1 MYVIDVVK
9 LSPFCAAPRFEYPNV
24 PSGSKVKTRWLPPS
38 RPLYAHSVLIK
49 GRQPSGS
56 VPNKPLPHD
65 AVFALFQLTRIC
77 ATLPAF
83 TPVTVPYCE
92 LINVCWDTESYCFAS
107 KTCTIKAMR

>member
-24 PSGSKVKTRWLPPS
+24 PSGS
-38 RPLYAHSVLIK
+38 
-49 GRQPSGS
+49 
-56 VPNKPLPHD
+56 VPNKPLPHE
-65 AVFALFQLTRIC
+65 AVLALFQLTRSC

-92 LINVCWDTESYCFAS
+92 LINVCWVTESYRFAS
-107 KTCTIKAMR
+107 KTCTATAIR

>member
-1 MYVIDVVK
+1 MYVIDVIK
-9 LSPFCAAPRFEYPNV
+9 PPPFCAAPRFTYPNV
-24 PSGSKVKTRWLPPS
+24 PSGSNVKTRWLLPS

-56 VPNKPLPHD
+56 VPNKPLPHE
-65 AVFALFQLTRIC
+65 AVLALFQLTRIC

-92 LINVCWDTESYCFAS
+92 LISVWVTESYAS
-107 KTCTIKAMR
+107 G